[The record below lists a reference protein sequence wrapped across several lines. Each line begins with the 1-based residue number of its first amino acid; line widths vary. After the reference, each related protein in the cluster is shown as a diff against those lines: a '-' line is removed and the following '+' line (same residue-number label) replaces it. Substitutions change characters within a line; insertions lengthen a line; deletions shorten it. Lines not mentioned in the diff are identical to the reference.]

1 MARSTLAAVII
12 ALAIGVV
19 ACSGATEPD
28 KELESLRSW
37 RASVRLATSAVHLGW
52 TPRRYGRQVHEQ
64 GVLMLEESRR
74 AKLENASAEDS
85 AAIRSAQRELEATL
99 DSLASTAGP

>member
-1 MARSTLAAVII
+1 
-12 ALAIGVV
+12 
-19 ACSGATEPD
+19 
-28 KELESLRSW
+28 
-37 RASVRLATSAVHLGW
+37 
-52 TPRRYGRQVHEQ
+52 
-64 GVLMLEESRR
+64 MLEESRR